1 MVDKK
6 LEVTNIVSIIYYGE
20 MLMLSSSLE
29 DYIEAIAV
37 LAGDSGYVHASTVS
51 EYLSVKK
58 SSVTAALKNLKKHNL
73 IVYQPYKPIKLT
85 LLGQERAVEILQR
98 HTVLRDFFVHVL
110 QIEMEQANLAACKI
124 EHAIGAD
131 ITEKLV
137 NFVRDFKK
145 ERSI

>member
-1 MVDKK
+1 
-6 LEVTNIVSIIYYGE
+6 
-20 MLMLSSSLE
+20 MLSSSLE

-37 LAGDSGYVHASTVS
+37 LAGDSGYVHASTIS
-51 EYLSVKK
+51 EYLSVRK
-58 SSVTAALKNLKKHNL
+58 SSVTAALKNLKKYNL
-73 IVYQPYKPIKLT
+73 IEYQPYRPIKLT
-85 LLGQERAVEILQR
+85 FLGQERAIEILQR
-98 HTVLRDFFVHVL
+98 HTVLRDFFVNVL

-137 NFVRDFKK
+137 GFVRDYKK